1 VNLPLKTR
9 KYVGRLPAFVV
20 LGGILVF
27 TLIPLFWTISTSL
40 KLPPDISTVPPEW
53 LPRRVTIINYMR
65 AIGTRLPGYFV
76 NSLIV
81 SFGSVIAILVMAT
94 PAGYAA
100 ARLDFPGKRIIL
112 FLLLISMMV
121 PGVVIIVP
129 LYVLLVE
136 TAMINTFRG
145 LILVYSAW
153 RVPFALWILRGF
165 FEGIAKDLEDA
176 AMIDGCTRVGA
187 FFRVILPLTRPG
199 IAAAGIG
206 VFIYCWN
213 EFILALTLL
222 SQRRVV
228 TAGFYYFVTGVRIE
242 WGPLTASLIMVLA
255 PLLLFFFLLE
265 RHFVAG
271 LTAGA
276 IKD

>member
-1 VNLPLKTR
+1 MNLPLKTR

-53 LPRRVTIINYMR
+53 LPRRGTIINYMR

>member
-1 VNLPLKTR
+1 MNLPLKTR